1 MRSRFL
7 SEGEKRDVAK
17 AALDF
22 LKSQNPGCTIQVT
35 VEDETDDRG
44 VPLYKATVTPSA
56 KPDAEPDPLKR
67 SAH

>member
-1 MRSRFL
+1 MMKSRFL

-22 LKSQNPGCTIQVT
+22 LKSQNPGCVIQVT

-44 VPLYKATVTPSA
+44 VPRYKATVTPVSKADSGSSGA
-56 KPDAEPDPLKR
+56 KA
-67 SAH
+67 